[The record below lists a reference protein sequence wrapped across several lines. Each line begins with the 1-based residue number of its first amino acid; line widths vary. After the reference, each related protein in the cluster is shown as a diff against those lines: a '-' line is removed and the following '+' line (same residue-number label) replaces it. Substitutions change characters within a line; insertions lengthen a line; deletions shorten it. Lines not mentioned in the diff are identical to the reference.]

1 MACPAW
7 CPSRLR
13 LRGHEVV
20 QELTLR
26 RQTWHSV
33 SESRHP
39 CCKPSCVG
47 HSVNAMQRAEAS
59 FPSASRLRSRVDMRN
74 LVGRCDVGPSQDGR
88 PRAKRVGKR
97 RLAWLVGGLV
107 LGASLSQTAQ
117 VEAAKIRGKVVGFKF
132 LRNPVWVEAQDP
144 SRHLFSF
151 REAVPTVP
159 SSVRQLYPHI
169 PKEICLVALAAAAQ
183 KAPPPVLIRVGG
195 GRTTPVTIVVPPM
208 TQLSFQNTDPFP
220 HRLYGVGIG
229 TFPPS
234 DTMRG
239 GNRDWTVPA
248 PGSYEIRDESAPSL
262 RMWIIAEPNVAAIAY
277 PSLKG
282 EFGLNINEPGEYTI
296 QAYFAGKATGPAT
309 VVKIDTADV
318 EMKTPVVLA
327 KAAEKKEADKSGA
340 DKGDDDKAEDDK
352 AEGDKAKAAEDKAA
366 EDKAKE
372 K

>member
-1 MACPAW
+1 
-7 CPSRLR
+7 
-13 LRGHEVV
+13 
-20 QELTLR
+20 
-26 RQTWHSV
+26 
-33 SESRHP
+33 
-39 CCKPSCVG
+39 
-47 HSVNAMQRAEAS
+47 
-59 FPSASRLRSRVDMRN
+59 MRK
-74 LVGRCDVGPSQDGR
+74 LVGRYVFGPSSNGLSLAS
-88 PRAKRVGKR
+88 RASR
-97 RLAWLVGGLV
+97 RRMSWLTGAFLI
-107 LGASLSQTAQ
+107 GASLSQTLP

-159 SSVRQLYPHI
+159 SDVRQLYPHI
-169 PKEICLVALAAAAQ
+169 PKEICVVALAATAQ

-220 HRLYGVGIG
+220 HRLFGVGIG
-229 TFPPS
+229 TFSPN

-248 PGSYEIRDESAPSL
+248 PGTYEIRDESAPSL

-277 PSLKG
+277 PSLRG

-309 VVKIDTADV
+309 VVKIDQADV
-318 EMKTPVVLA
+318 EMKTPVTLA
-327 KAAEKKEADKSGA
+327 KVADKSAGDKKDA
-340 DKGDDDKAEDDK
+340 DKSDQDKSDDAKSDDGKSGAENSKASDGK
-352 AEGDKAKAAEDKAA
+352 SQ
-366 EDKAKE
+366 E